1 MTYFLMILAG
11 GITGLIF
18 AGTAGAF
25 LGVLAGLWI
34 GARHEL
40 KEPIVGDGNYSSTDS
55 YSIDHINEVDG
66 LLYGICDD
74 DTTLSNSER
83 ISAALSI
90 NPATGLPM
98 TGVGIEGLDVG
109 GNPFGIDLTSDDD
122 SISTSSM
129 EGMFDNDFD
138 YL

>member
-11 GITGLIF
+11 GITGLVF

-34 GARHEL
+34 GAWHDS
-40 KEPIVGDGNYSSTDS
+40 KEPIVGAGSYSSTDS
-55 YSIDHINEVDG
+55 FPIDHINEVDG
-66 LLYGICDD
+66 LLNRICDD
-74 DTTLSNSER
+74 DRAPFHSER
-83 ISAALSI
+83 PSAALSI

-122 SISTSSM
+122 FISTSSM
-129 EGMFDNDFD
+129 DSMFDNDFD

>member
-18 AGTAGAF
+18 AGIAGAF

-34 GARHEL
+34 GAWHEL
-40 KEPIVGDGNYSSTDS
+40 KEAIVGDGSYSSTDS
-55 YSIDHINEVDG
+55 FPIDHINVVDG
-66 LLYGICDD
+66 LLNRICNDD
-74 DTTLSNSER
+74 RMLSNSER
-83 ISAALSI
+83 LSEALSI

-122 SISTSSM
+122 FISTSSM
-129 EGMFDNDFD
+129 DSMFDNDFD